1 MAICNDPD
9 KALEIA
15 RRREQVARLYAEG
28 VSRTLIA
35 QQLKVSDRTV
45 FRDLQFI
52 AKLWRRLL
60 DRDLVTA
67 KSHELAK
74 INRLEAAA
82 WEAWERSYRDEESTK
97 VTVDGEKKR
106 AEKVT
111 KNQSGDAK
119 FLDRVAWCIEKRFNI
134 LALGEAGDASG
145 YGGHADNIP
154 LEQRRKR
161 ILALL
166 DVFRERER
174 AEAARRGTV
183 DFPVDQPHAA
193 DAAAALG

>member
-1 MAICNDPD
+1 VKIPNKAD
-9 KALEIA
+9 KALDIA

-28 VSRTLIA
+28 LSRTLIA
-35 QQLKVSDRTV
+35 QQLKVSDKTV
-45 FRDLQFI
+45 FRDLRFI

-60 DRDLVTA
+60 GRNLVTA
-67 KSHELAK
+67 KALELAK

-111 KNQSGDAK
+111 KNQSGDVK

-134 LALGEAGDASG
+134 LALGELGDASG
-145 YGGHADNIP
+145 YGTRGDNIP

-174 AEAARRGTV
+174 AEAARPRAV
-183 DFPVDQPHAA
+183 DSPADQPQAA
-193 DAAAALG
+193 DAPAALG

>member
-1 MAICNDPD
+1 MPILTDPE
-9 KALEIA
+9 KTMEIA
-15 RRREQVARLYAEG
+15 LRREQVARSYAEG
-28 VSRTLIA
+28 VSRARIA
-35 QQLKVSDRTV
+35 QQLKVSVATV
-45 FRDLQFI
+45 ARDLRFI
-52 AKLWRRLL
+52 AKLWQRLL
-60 DRDLVTA
+60 DRDLPTA
-67 KSHELAK
+67 KAHELAK

-97 VTVDGEKKR
+97 VTVDGDKKR

-111 KNQSGDAK
+111 KNQSGEAK

-134 LALGEAGDASG
+134 LALAGTGDSSG

-174 AEAARRGTV
+174 VEAVRQRTV
-183 DFPVDQPHAA
+183 DFPADQSHVA
-193 DAAAALG
+193 DSAAAVG